1 MWKNKGPFGHLYRR
15 LSAQKGAK
23 KAIKALARK
32 LAVIF
37 YHMVKNK
44 TQFDKDKLNA
54 SDQLHHKR
62 KIARLKRM
70 AASYGLALQAIGT
83 TSL

>member
-1 MWKNKGPFGHLYRR
+1 MWKNKGPLGHLYRR

-37 YHMVKNK
+37 YHMVKNG
-44 TQFDKDKLNA
+44 TPYDKEKLNA
-54 SDQLHHKR
+54 GDEIHRKR
-62 KIARLKRM
+62 KIARLKKM
-70 AASYGLALQAIGT
+70 AASYGLALQDLST